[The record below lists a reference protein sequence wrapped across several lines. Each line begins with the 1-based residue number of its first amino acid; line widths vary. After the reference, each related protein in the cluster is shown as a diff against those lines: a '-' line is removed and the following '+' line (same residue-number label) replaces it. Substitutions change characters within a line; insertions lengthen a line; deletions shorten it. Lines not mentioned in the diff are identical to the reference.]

1 MTAGRPTVRSPEMI
15 TKLEQAFSLGSTVVG
30 AIFHAGISKT
40 TFYNWCE
47 EDPELKDRLDALKQ
61 RPVLKALQ
69 TIDKDLGNPQT
80 ARWLL
85 EKRHPEFKPVHG
97 ITVEDETLPI
107 AGDVLYKKGDV

>member
-1 MTAGRPTVRSPEMI
+1 MTAGRPTVRSPEII
-15 TKLEQAFSLGSTVVG
+15 TKLEQAFSLGATALG

-40 TFYNWCE
+40 TFYKWCE
-47 EDPELKDRLDALKQ
+47 DDPELKDRLDALKQ
-61 RPVLKALQ
+61 RPVLKALK
-69 TIDKDLGNPQT
+69 TVNDDLGNPQT
-80 ARWLL
+80 AKWLL